1 MKKLATLDSY
11 PLVQQIKRVTLFG
24 LGIIV
29 LSLFLACSGGDDNTT
44 DPVDP
49 TPAISIAD
57 QTAIEG
63 NTMLFAVSLD
73 QATSHVVVYS
83 FATTN
88 ITATA
93 PGDYSVTSGVD
104 TIAGGEISATILV
117 TTVDD
122 GEAEATETFSVS
134 LTSTTGATV
143 ARSLAIGT
151 ITDNDPT
158 GVSFAT
164 QVQPLLRTSCGK
176 PGFCHGGTAPGGHFY
191 IGTEA
196 NYTTVINATGDNT
209 ALLPSSLDGKVIQ
222 PGYRGISTLFTKID
236 TTSPQPF
243 GSPMPG
249 GGESPLNLDEQNIIG
264 DWIDQ
269 GAQDN

>member
-1 MKKLATLDSY
+1 MKKLASFDSY
-11 PLVQQIKRVTLFG
+11 LLVQQIKRVALFG
-24 LGIIV
+24 LETIV
-29 LSLFLACSGGDDNTT
+29 LSLFLACSGNDDNTT

-63 NTMLFAVSLD
+63 NTLLFAVSLD
-73 QATSHVVVYS
+73 QATSHAVVYS

-88 ITATA
+88 ITAIA
-93 PGDYSVTSGVD
+93 PDDYSATFGVD
-104 TIAGGEISATILV
+104 TIAGGEISATIMV

-122 GEAEATETFSVS
+122 SEAEASETFSVS

-143 ARSLAIGT
+143 ARSLATGT

-158 GVSFAT
+158 GVSFAI

-176 PGFCHGGTAPGGHFY
+176 LGTCHGGAFPGGDMF
-191 IGTEA
+191 
-196 NYTTVINATGDNT
+196 
-209 ALLPSSLDGKVIQ
+209 
-222 PGYRGISTLFTKID
+222 ID
-236 TTSPQPF
+236 TTADYANVIAATGQNLTDGGLVVVPGNSAVSTLYTQTTDDYNIAF
-243 GSPMPG
+243 SRMPKANPAL
-249 GGESPLNLDEQNIIG
+249 SLEQQQWIS

>member
-1 MKKLATLDSY
+1 MNESATLCRLANPVSAR
-11 PLVQQIKRVTLFG
+11 LVAG
-24 LGIIV
+24 LGV
-29 LSLFLACSGGDDNTT
+29 CLVALTLGCSGGDDNTT

-57 QTAIEG
+57 QMAIEG
-63 NTMLFAVSLD
+63 NTLLFAVSLD
-73 QATSHVVVYS
+73 QVTSHAVVYS
-83 FATTN
+83 FTTTD

-93 PGDYSVTSGVD
+93 PDDYTATSGVD
-104 TIAGGEISATILV
+104 TIVAGEIGATILV
-117 TTVDD
+117 TSVDD
-122 GEAEATETFSVS
+122 SEAEATETFSVS
-134 LTSTTGATV
+134 LTSTTGATM

-176 PGFCHGGTAPGGHFY
+176 LQTCHGGALPGGDMFIDTSADY
-191 IGTEA
+191 A
-196 NYTTVINATGDNT
+196 NVISATGQNLSGGGLVVVPGNSAASTLYTQTTDNYNT
-209 ALLPSSLDGKVIQ
+209 AFSRMPKGFSALSLEQ
-222 PGYRGISTLFTKID
+222 
-236 TTSPQPF
+236 Q
-243 GSPMPG
+243 
-249 GGESPLNLDEQNIIG
+249 NLIR